1 MKKFILPVTILIA
14 SLTFAQTSNAQTQN
28 EGAKDTQDAAVK
40 TTQQQEAQYKEI
52 QISEVPSVITDAL
65 KKAYPT
71 AILHKAAL
79 GTEKDYQLEV
89 EVEGQRGLLFA
100 DANGTWLNK

>member
-14 SLTFAQTSNAQTQN
+14 SLTFAPTANAQTKSS
-28 EGAKDTQDAAVK
+28 EAK
-40 TTQQQEAQYKEI
+40 TTQEQEAQYKEI
-52 QISEVPSVITDAL
+52 QVSEVPTVITDAL

-71 AILHKAAL
+71 AILHKASV

>member
-1 MKKFILPVTILIA
+1 MKKFILPVTIFIA
-14 SLTFAQTSNAQTQN
+14 SLTFAPTANAQT
-28 EGAKDTQDAAVK
+28 KDAAAK
-40 TTQQQEAQYKEI
+40 ATQEQEAQYKEI
-52 QISEVPSVITDAL
+52 EVSEVPSVITEAL

-71 AILHKAAL
+71 AILHKASV
-79 GTEKDYQLEV
+79 GTAKDYQLEV

>member
-1 MKKFILPVTILIA
+1 MKKFILPVTIFVA
-14 SLTFAQTSNAQTQN
+14 SLTFASTATAQ
-28 EGAKDTQDAAVK
+28 TQDAAAK
-40 TTQQQEAQYKEI
+40 TTQEQESQYKEI

-71 AILHKAAL
+71 SILHKASI
-79 GTEKDYQLEV
+79 GTAKDYQLEV